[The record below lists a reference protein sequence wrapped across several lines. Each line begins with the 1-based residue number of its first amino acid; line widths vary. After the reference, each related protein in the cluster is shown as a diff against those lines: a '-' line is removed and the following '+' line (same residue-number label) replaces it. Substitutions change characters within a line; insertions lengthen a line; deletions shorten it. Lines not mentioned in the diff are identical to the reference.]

1 MSISRQQYEYII
13 LKIIPFMKHFFLGI
27 LAFFMTSLV
36 SSQTKLVDSTAIR
49 IVDRMSTIIGE
60 FTSASF
66 TIDTKIDENNQDIGL
81 TSQYSVNK
89 VFFSGPDKMMMDL
102 NGDKGHRS
110 FSYNGKT
117 LVYYSYDENNY
128 ASISCPPTT
137 IETIDMVNEN
147 YGVDFPSADFFNP
160 TLTDD
165 MIRHFDQIVYHG
177 MRTINNKECF
187 YIIATRNDMRV
198 QLWIETGAITLP
210 YKMVIIYLNNGTE
223 IDSQYEATFSNWMI
237 NPQLPISMFDFNP
250 PKNAR
255 KIKLLPIQKK

>member
-1 MSISRQQYEYII
+1 MRY
-13 LKIIPFMKHFFLGI
+13 LFLGI

-36 SSQTKLVDSTAIR
+36 SAQTKLVDSTAIR
-49 IVDRMSTIIGE
+49 IVDRMSSIVGDL
-60 FTSASF
+60 TSVSF
-66 TIDTKIDENNQDIGL
+66 TLDTKIDEKDQDIGL
-81 TSQYSVNK
+81 TSQYTVNK
-89 VFFSGPDKMMMDL
+89 VYFNGPDKMMMDL
-102 NGDKGHRS
+102 QGNKGHRS
-110 FSYNGKT
+110 LWYNGKT

-137 IETIDMVNEN
+137 IETIDMVHED

-165 MIRHFDQIVYHG
+165 MISHFDQIIYHG
-177 MRTINNKECF
+177 KRTINNKECF
-187 YIIATRNDMRV
+187 YIVAARNDMRV
-198 QLWIETGAITLP
+198 QLWIETGAMTLP
-210 YKMVIIYLNNGTE
+210 YKMVIMYLNNGEE
-223 IDSQYEATFSNWMI
+223 IDSQYEATFSNWII